1 MPSIDVD
8 SPAAKRGWEI
18 RDLAT
23 AELAS
28 DAVRGLMHL
37 ACGYEGARLDAVIR
51 DELPALT
58 VTAVVPASGP
68 SEGARGPASDALPI
82 ALAAF
87 CPAGTDGSD
96 GSPAVIEYLATAP
109 RHQHEGVASLLIDEI
124 RRRRPKA
131 AVIAETDDDAIG
143 FYRALG
149 FTDEPATDPRWP
161 DTPRY
166 RCTLAPAGC

>member
-1 MPSIDVD
+1 MPMIEVD
-8 SPAAKRGWEI
+8 ARVANRGWQV
-18 RDLAT
+18 RDLLP
-23 AELAS
+23 AELGS
-28 DAVRGLMHL
+28 DAVRRLMHL

-58 VTAVVPASGP
+58 VTAVVPASGLSDSAP
-68 SEGARGPASDALPI
+68 GPASDALPI

-87 CPAGTDGSD
+87 RPAGTDGSD

-109 RHQHEGVASLLIDEI
+109 RHQHEGLASLLIDEI
-124 RRRRPKA
+124 RRRHPEA

-143 FYRALG
+143 FYRTLG
-149 FTDEPATDPRWP
+149 FADEPATDPRWP

>member
-1 MPSIDVD
+1 MPITDVD
-8 SPAAKRGWEI
+8 GPATNRGWHV
-18 RDLAT
+18 RDLLP
-23 AELAS
+23 AELGS

-37 ACGYEGARLDAVIR
+37 ACGFGGARLDAVIR
-51 DELPALT
+51 EELPALT
-58 VTAVVPASGP
+58 VTAVVPASGLSDSAP
-68 SEGARGPASDALPI
+68 GPTSDALPI

-87 CPAGTDGSD
+87 RSDGSD

-109 RHQHEGVASLLIDEI
+109 RHQHEGLASLLIDEV
-124 RRRRPKA
+124 RRRHPKA

-143 FYRALG
+143 FYRTLG
-149 FTDEPATDPRWP
+149 FADEPATDPRWP

>member
-1 MPSIDVD
+1 MPITDVD
-8 SPAAKRGWEI
+8 GPATNRGWHV
-18 RDLAT
+18 RDLLP
-23 AELAS
+23 AELGS

-37 ACGYEGARLDAVIR
+37 ACGFEGARLDAVIR
-51 DELPALT
+51 EELPALT

-68 SEGARGPASDALPI
+68 SDGAPGPTSDALPI

-87 CPAGTDGSD
+87 RPAGSD

-109 RHQHEGVASLLIDEI
+109 RHQHEGLASLLIDEV
-124 RRRRPKA
+124 RRRHPKA

-143 FYRALG
+143 FYRTLG
-149 FTDEPATDPRWP
+149 FADEPATDPRWP